1 MKAASIKSTLY
12 VLVAASALL
21 FAACKSSKKTDKAKL
36 KKNVD
41 VSIAQN
47 IKPADKYTFSN
58 SYAASFF
65 SQFPDLKTIEPDW
78 TSFYQGRNFSFA
90 WVDTGGLTNAA
101 INLHNRV
108 NNITDDGLND
118 SLLYRKEFNELFSAA
133 SSLQGEHFKDSTM
146 IKAEMML
153 TAQYFMY
160 AKQIYA
166 ALGADELKKMGWL
179 IAPNKISY
187 TDFLNKALSENK
199 DAFENEPVYYQ
210 YGLLRSFLKKYKDI
224 ETKGGFPIIDS
235 TVSKI
240 LPNDTS
246 KAVPNIKAYLV
257 LTGDLK
263 KNDSTQI
270 LNTTATQAVRSF
282 RVRHGL
288 KDTALID
295 KAMIQQMNVPV
306 QKRIEQIL
314 VNMERSRWMPSNPS
328 ENHISVNI
336 PDYTMNVYE
345 NNKLQFT
352 MNVVVGALATK
363 TVIFN
368 DTLKT
373 IAFSPYW
380 NVPYSIY
387 KKEMSGLSG
396 ASLKRRNMERTGPS
410 SIRQLPGG
418 NNALG
423 KVKFLFPNQHNIYF
437 HDTPQKDKF
446 KFNQRAFSHGCI
458 RLSQPKKLA
467 EYLLRN
473 EAQYSSKVI
482 DSLMNQRKET
492 QVKLKKQIPV
502 FIGYFTA
509 FVNPSTKQLQFRK
522 DIYSYDKKVLE
533 SIVKK

>member
-1 MKAASIKSTLY
+1 MQPFQISFLLLAAIMIFS
-12 VLVAASALL
+12 
-21 FAACKSSKKTDKAKL
+21 CRNEKTNKGKV

-41 VSIAQN
+41 VSISQGV
-47 IKPADKYTFSN
+47 KPADKNRFN
-58 SYAASFF
+58 QDLAFGFF
-65 SQFPDLKTIEPDW
+65 TQFPQLKTIEADW
-78 TSFYQGRNFSFA
+78 REFYAERNFSFA
-90 WVDTGGLTNAA
+90 WVDTSGLTSAA
-101 INLHNRV
+101 VNLHNRV
-108 NNITDDGLND
+108 NNISDDGLND
-118 SLLYRKEFNELFSAA
+118 SLLYRQEFNEIFEAA
-133 SSLQGEHFKDSTM
+133 SSLEGNNFKDSTM
-146 IKAEMML
+146 IRAEMML
-153 TAQYFMY
+153 TAQYFIY
-160 AKQIYA
+160 ARQIYK
-166 ALGADELKKMGWL
+166 ALGPEELKKMGWL
-179 IAPNKISY
+179 ITPQKISY
-187 TDFLNKALSENK
+187 TEFLNKALSENK

-210 YGLLRSFLKKYKDI
+210 YGLLRNFLKKYKDI
-224 ETKGGFPIIDS
+224 ESKGGFPVIDS
-235 TVSKI
+235 SIKNI
-240 LPNDTS
+240 ALNDSS
-246 KAVPNIKAYLV
+246 KALTNIKKYLI
-257 LTGDLK
+257 LTGDLTTK
-263 KNDSTQI
+263 DSSI
-270 LNTTATQAVRSF
+270 KMNTATAKAVRSF
-282 RVRHGL
+282 RTRHGL
-288 KDTALID
+288 KDTALVD
-295 KAMIQQMNVPV
+295 KAMVVQMNVPI

-314 VNMERSRWMPSNPS
+314 VNMERSRWMPNNPS

-345 NNKLQFT
+345 NNKLQFS
-352 MNVVVGALATK
+352 MNVVVGASATK

-387 KKEMSGLSG
+387 KKEMSGLSA
-396 ASLKRRNMERTGPS
+396 ASLKRRNMERTGPT

-446 KFNQRAFSHGCI
+446 RYSQRAFSHGCI

-473 EAQYSSKVI
+473 ETKYTSKVI

-509 FVNPSTKQLQFRK
+509 FVHPTTKQLQFRK
-522 DIYSYDKKVLE
+522 DIYGYDKKVLE